1 MTRKKTNLRKKR
13 LTAKKT
19 EILAS
24 HSFFHPGG
32 TIAGVL
38 FFVKTLNCHGAL
50 FLLAKQVKGG

>member
-1 MTRKKTNLRKKR
+1 MMRKKS

-24 HSFFHPGG
+24 HPLFHPGG

-38 FFVKTLNCHGAL
+38 FLSKRLIVTGISFCLPSR
-50 FLLAKQVKGG
+50 

>member
-13 LTAKKT
+13 LTAKKA

-38 FFVKTLNCHGAL
+38 FLSKRLIVTGLSFCLPSR
-50 FLLAKQVKGG
+50 